1 MPSFLE
7 WRHSFSA
14 QRDALEAFQIR
25 YLCHLMVCLLVNS
38 HLELFSADLASAFF
52 ILPNQY
58 AASGEPDQ
66 RLTADIQDVIWGCK
80 PKC

>member
-14 QRDALEAFQIR
+14 PKDALETFLMR

-52 ILPNQY
+52 MPSSQY
-58 AASGEPDQ
+58 AVSRDPDQ
-66 RLTADIQDVIWGCK
+66 YLRADIQDVIWGCK